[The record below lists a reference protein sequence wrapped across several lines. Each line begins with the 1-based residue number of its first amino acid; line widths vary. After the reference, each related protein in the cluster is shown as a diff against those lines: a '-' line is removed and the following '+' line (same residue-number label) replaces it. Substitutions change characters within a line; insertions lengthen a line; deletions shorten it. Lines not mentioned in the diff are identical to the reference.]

1 MDRFKDL
8 VPWQQPSFDVM
19 ARAKARVRRF
29 GVYGLGFRVLGIR
42 FRVGFCKGFMR
53 LYRVR

>member
-19 ARAKARVRRF
+19 GRAKARVRRL
-29 GVYGLGFRVLGIR
+29 GVYGLGSRVSGYTVQGGLLQGLHE
-42 FRVGFCKGFMR
+42 V
-53 LYRVR
+53 V